1 LETFER
7 LINFDKR
14 EAIKN
19 YFYFPVLSAPIHN
32 LKLVFINGAY
42 KLRDTFFPEHA
53 AFIYAVK
60 MLYKVLNTTPDDSTR
75 VIFM

>member
-1 LETFER
+1 METFER
-7 LINFDKR
+7 LINLDKR
-14 EAIKN
+14 KAIKN
-19 YFYFPVLSAPIHN
+19 YFYFPVLSTRIHN
-32 LKLVFINGAY
+32 LKSVFINEAY
-42 KLRDTFFPEHA
+42 TMRDTFFPEHV

>member
-1 LETFER
+1 MESFER
-7 LINFDKR
+7 LINLDQR

-32 LKLVFINGAY
+32 LKPVFIIEACA
-42 KLRDTFFPEHA
+42 LRDTFFPECV
-53 AFIYAVK
+53 AFIYAFK
-60 MLYKVLNTTPDDSTR
+60 MLYKVLNKTPDDSTR